1 MFSFRSNLKKWKY
14 LAENKLTV
22 DQLPPEKLEDRNSD
36 NKTDII
42 EENKSE
48 SSVIVHSEHD
58 NELTANNTWYI
69 ICQISDHRIHV
80 GQCSSFVDFDKTV
93 PFIKEQIIMI
103 YCDIIFFLQM

>member
-58 NELTANNTWYI
+58 NELTANNT
-69 ICQISDHRIHV
+69 
-80 GQCSSFVDFDKTV
+80 
-93 PFIKEQIIMI
+93 
-103 YCDIIFFLQM
+103 

>member
-1 MFSFRSNLKKWKY
+1 

-22 DQLPPEKLEDRNSD
+22 DQLPPEKLEDKKSEDRNSD

-58 NELTANNTWYI
+58 NELTFT
-69 ICQISDHRIHV
+69 
-80 GQCSSFVDFDKTV
+80 
-93 PFIKEQIIMI
+93 
-103 YCDIIFFLQM
+103 